1 MFFEGLSYETIF
13 YIWWK
18 DAVVAPC
25 NLLHKKFNTLQLGK
39 KKQLKKLLYNSND
52 LFKY

>member
-13 YIWWK
+13 YILRK
-18 DAVVAPC
+18 DAVVVLC

-39 KKQLKKLLYNSND
+39 KKATKKAAL
-52 LFKY
+52 